1 MPSARAEV
9 GEPVPG
15 EDALGGHDE
24 VLAKRRDRFEKRLRA
39 RRQVPVQEHLAAVVE
54 DAEVHRLRVQIDPA
68 PMLVRSVVE
77 SHRFPSCADARMACL
92 HPAYSAWSRRRR
104 GPR

>member
-1 MPSARAEV
+1 MPSRAQV

-24 VLAKRRDRFEKRLRA
+24 ALAKRRHRFEQRLRA
-39 RRQVPVQEHLAAVVE
+39 RRQVAVQEHLAVAIE
-54 DAEVHRLRVQIDPA
+54 DAEVQGLRVQIDPA